1 MSKTIL
7 LTITFLACTAWMA
20 AQQGNPPSSGYPG
33 SSSSAGQSSGQAGS
47 QSDTQSGSQ
56 SGAQTTG
63 QTGSENGQTSGAAG
77 SSGRNGSGNTTL
89 RGCLSSSGGGY
100 MLTDASGTQYQL
112 SGDTSKLSQHV
123 NNEVE
128 VKGSTSGSSG
138 YGSGSTGASA
148 STGSSA
154 GSQSATGSAGTGSAG
169 QMFNVTKVKKVSGS
183 CNTGGTTG
191 GTNR

>member
-33 SSSSAGQSSGQAGS
+33 SSTSAGQSSGQADS
-47 QSDTQSGSQ
+47 QN
-56 SGAQTTG
+56 GAQTTG
-63 QTGSENGQTSGAAG
+63 QSGSENGQTAGAPG
-77 SSGRNGSGNTTL
+77 SSGHGHTTL

-100 MLTDASGTQYQL
+100 TLTDASGTQYQL

-128 VKGSTSGSSG
+128 VKGSTSGS
-138 YGSGSTGASA
+138 TGASA

-154 GSQSATGSAGTGSAG
+154 GSQSAAGSAGAGSAG
-169 QMFNVTKVKKVSGS
+169 QMFTVSKVKKLSGS
-183 CNTGGTTG
+183 CNTGGNTG

>member
-33 SSSSAGQSSGQAGS
+33 SSTSAGQSTGQADS
-47 QSDTQSGSQ
+47 QN
-56 SGAQTTG
+56 GAQTTG
-63 QTGSENGQTSGAAG
+63 QSGSENGQTAGAPG
-77 SSGRNGSGNTTL
+77 SSGHGHTTL

-100 MLTDASGTQYQL
+100 TLTDASGTQYQL

-128 VKGSTSGSSG
+128 VKGSTSGS
-138 YGSGSTGASA
+138 TGASA

-154 GSQSATGSAGTGSAG
+154 GSQSATGSAGAGSAG
-169 QMFNVTKVKKVSGS
+169 QMFTVSKVKKLSGS
-183 CNTGGTTG
+183 CNTS

>member
-1 MSKTIL
+1 MPKTIL

-33 SSSSAGQSSGQAGS
+33 SSTSAGQSTGQADS
-47 QSDTQSGSQ
+47 QN
-56 SGAQTTG
+56 GAQTTG
-63 QTGSENGQTSGAAG
+63 QSGSENGQTAGAPG
-77 SSGRNGSGNTTL
+77 SSGHGHTTL

-100 MLTDASGTQYQL
+100 TLTDASGTQYQL

-128 VKGSTSGSSG
+128 VKGSTSASSG

-154 GSQSATGSAGTGSAG
+154 GSQSATGSAGAGSAG
-169 QMFNVTKVKKVSGS
+169 QMFNVTKVKKISGS
-183 CNTGGTTG
+183 CNTSSNTG

>member
-33 SSSSAGQSSGQAGS
+33 SSTSAGQSTGQADS
-47 QSDTQSGSQ
+47 QN
-56 SGAQTTG
+56 GAQTTG
-63 QTGSENGQTSGAAG
+63 QSGSENGQTAGAPG
-77 SSGRNGSGNTTL
+77 SSGHGHTTL

-100 MLTDASGTQYQL
+100 TLTDASGTQYQL

-128 VKGSTSGSSG
+128 VKGSTSGS
-138 YGSGSTGASA
+138 TGASA

-154 GSQSATGSAGTGSAG
+154 GSQSATGSAAAGSAG
-169 QMFNVTKVKKVSGS
+169 QMFTVSKVKKISGS
-183 CNTGGTTG
+183 CNTSGNTG

>member
-33 SSSSAGQSSGQAGS
+33 SSTSAGQSSGQADS
-47 QSDTQSGSQ
+47 QN
-56 SGAQTTG
+56 GAQTTG
-63 QTGSENGQTSGAAG
+63 QSGSENGQTAGAPG
-77 SSGRNGSGNTTL
+77 SSGHGHTTL

-100 MLTDASGTQYQL
+100 TLTDASGTQYQL
-112 SGDTSKLSQHV
+112 SGDTSKLSQHI

-128 VKGSTSGSSG
+128 VKGST
-138 YGSGSTGASA
+138 SGSTGASA

-154 GSQSATGSAGTGSAG
+154 GSQSAAGSAGAGSAG
-169 QMFNVTKVKKVSGS
+169 QMFTVSKVKKLSGS
-183 CNTGGTTG
+183 CNTSGNTG

>member
-33 SSSSAGQSSGQAGS
+33 SSSSAGQSSS
-47 QSDTQSGSQ
+47 QTGSQ

-77 SSGRNGSGNTTL
+77 SSEHNGSGHTTL

-100 MLTDASGTQYQL
+100 TLTDAAGTQYQL

-128 VKGSTSGSSG
+128 VKGSTSAAGGYGNGSAGATTSSG
-138 YGSGSTGASA
+138 
-148 STGSSA
+148 SA
-154 GSQSATGSAGTGSAG
+154 GSQSAAGSAG
-169 QMFNVTKVKKVSGS
+169 QMFNVTKVKKISGS
-183 CNTGGTTG
+183 CNTSGTNG